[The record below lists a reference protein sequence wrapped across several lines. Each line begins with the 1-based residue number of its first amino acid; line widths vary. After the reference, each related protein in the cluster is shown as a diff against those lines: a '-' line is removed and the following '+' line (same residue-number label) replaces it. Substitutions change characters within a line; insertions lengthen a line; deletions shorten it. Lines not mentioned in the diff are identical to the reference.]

1 MADSIKIKKGLNI
14 NLMGESIR
22 ELSTYSPADYAL
34 KPTDFIGIFPR
45 LLVKEGDHVNAGSPV
60 FHDKFR
66 EELLF
71 TSPVSGTI
79 QEISRGEKRVL
90 EAVIIRADGE
100 QSYEDFGKEEMVS
113 LTREQIIGKLLKSG
127 TWPLIR
133 QRPYNV
139 IANPMDTPKAIFVSG
154 FDSAPLA
161 PDVSFAMSDDI
172 TSFRMGMGVLERLTS
187 GKVHLGLQEGKNELA
202 GIKGVETTFYS
213 GPHPAGNVGIHI
225 HHLNPVNK
233 GETVWVVNPQDVRII
248 GRLFTE
254 GKYDAT
260 CTVAL
265 TGSEVENPRYY
276 HLLKGASLKDLFS
289 EQVKN
294 PNVRYISGNV
304 LTGTRIRPDGFLGFY
319 HHQITVIPEGNQY
332 EFLGWALPGFNKFS
346 FSKSFFSWLS
356 PGRRYR
362 LDSNL
367 HGGHRAL
374 VMTGQYEK
382 VLPMDIL
389 PMQLIK
395 ACIIEDIDLMEKLG
409 IYEVDEEDFALVEFI
424 DTSKTDIQ
432 KIIRNGL
439 DLVRKEMS

>member
-213 GPHPAGNVGIHI
+213 GPHPAGNVGIQI

-304 LTGTRIRPDGFLGFY
+304 LTGTRIRSDGFLGFY

>member
-276 HLLKGASLKDLFS
+276 QLLKGASLKDLFS